1 MVQVANE
8 TKPQTLGQLV
18 AALKEKMP
26 NLIEEE
32 IVEAVRQLQVDGKIN
47 LGESTPTPLVLYG
60 FGLYAKSRQALW
72 YWITVVTSILST
84 AAVFVLPEQLYPW
97 AVIRQILGTLLVL
110 WFPGYS
116 LTKALPLKVLVD
128 SWSETEKAI
137 MQICLSLCLS
147 LAIAS
152 LTTLLLNYTPWGARS
167 DSITLSLLGF
177 IVLVSTV
184 SLVREHR
191 TKN

>member
-47 LGESTPTPLVLYG
+47 LGELTPTPLVLYG

-116 LTKALPLKVLVD
+116 LTKALSLKVLVD
-128 SWSETEKAI
+128 SWSETENFTSQLHAMGCPI
-137 MQICLSLCLS
+137 GFDNSELVGIHSSCLNSFTCKR
-147 LAIAS
+147 
-152 LTTLLLNYTPWGARS
+152 TPNQELDFS
-167 DSITLSLLGF
+167 SVT
-177 IVLVSTV
+177 
-184 SLVREHR
+184 
-191 TKN
+191 